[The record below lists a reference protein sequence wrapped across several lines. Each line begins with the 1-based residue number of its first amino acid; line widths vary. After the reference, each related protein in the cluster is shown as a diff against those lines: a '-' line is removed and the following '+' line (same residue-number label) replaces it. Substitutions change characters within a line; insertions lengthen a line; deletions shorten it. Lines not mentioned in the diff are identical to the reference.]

1 MRVEEKVATIDALK
15 KIQLKST
22 MNPEAQPVKLG
33 DIAKVEA
40 VTEQG
45 EYTRYDGKDALSMAI
60 TKSKTLIRLKW
71 PTKR

>member
-1 MRVEEKVATIDALK
+1 
-15 KIQLKST
+15 